1 MIIKVVGRTI
11 SLTHL
16 TKKEINK
23 DQRMNHRKEFILNHV
38 TIAYMDATLLRPLN
52 RDSVSY
58 VLQRLPVNLLGM
70 KNCSYLHT

>member
-11 SLTHL
+11 SLTNL
-16 TKKEINK
+16 TKEEINK
-23 DQRMNHRKEFILNHV
+23 DQRLNHRKEFILNHV

-70 KNCSYLHT
+70 KNRSYLHI